1 MAGQLNTLVPIDP
14 YSFSPDPFGAGPN
27 PSIQPLTTISA
38 NPITLPSS
46 SFNLVGVDRVD
57 TIQGQ
62 MVSVQIVVNHDEK
75 EMLGTSA
82 AGFQEIMKKRLCE
95 ALIQEMIKSKVI
107 EFTSQMDP
115 VELVTTYRARIYVT
129 PDTQVRLLRKNQ
141 SL

>member
-1 MAGQLNTLVPIDP
+1 MSTSLGPLSIDTLTLPPISTGQFSTLH
-14 YSFSPDPFGAGPN
+14 
-27 PSIQPLTTISA
+27 SIQP
-38 NPITLPSS
+38 
-46 SFNLVGVDRVD
+46 VD
-57 TIQGQ
+57 TIQGR

-82 AGFQEIMKKRLCE
+82 AGFQEMMKRRLCE
-95 ALIQEMIKSKVI
+95 ALLQEMVKSKTI